1 MYLST
6 PPAWE
11 DSTGF
16 SGAVDLNR
24 RITVLM
30 AEGNSPLG
38 TVPAQ
43 GSLGSP
49 KGNTVLNATLS
60 PGKGLPGTSGM
71 SDHQLSVA
79 SAGSRALCHPTDPA
93 TS

>member
-1 MYLST
+1 M
-6 PPAWE
+6 
-11 DSTGF
+11 G
-16 SGAVDLNR
+16 
-24 RITVLM
+24 
-30 AEGNSPLG
+30 EGTSPLG

-49 KGNTVLNATLS
+49 KGNPVPNALQASATLS

-79 SAGSRALCHPTDPA
+79 SAGSRALRHPTDPA